1 MVIEH
6 LSWLRIVRWAL
17 FLSSHLILTITWE
30 EGVRILTSQM
40 RKLRS
45 RNVMESIQD
54 RSWKSVK
61 MKTNLMFGR
70 LGGGRREI

>member
-1 MVIEH
+1 MIIEH

-17 FLSSHLILTITWE
+17 FLSSHLIHTITWE

-45 RNVMESIQD
+45 RNVTESIQD

-61 MKTNLMFGR
+61 METNLMSGR